1 MKRHIIHLFL
11 LTVVTLLA
19 PVWSSPARA
28 ASPKVPKLAC
38 EKFFTDKY
46 KTDPR
51 VSVTI
56 INSPGNYFRS
66 ISVKNSS
73 EIVAEME
80 KALLQDKKLANN
92 TVEEYS
98 GGHLYSM
105 ILNIPSGKYIINV
118 GFDRSSSSK
127 AELFISGTP
136 EAFHSWIDDGDT
148 SPQPEIEMPDGQ
160 GGGDSH
166 IERMLGSLLG
176 DLDATITA
184 AVNHALRDSLDFV
197 ADDNGIL
204 VVAGDLESL
213 Q

>member
-1 MKRHIIHLFL
+1 MKRHIIHLIL
-11 LTVVTLLA
+11 LTVFTLLT
-19 PVWSSPARA
+19 PGWSSPASA
-28 ASPKVPKLAC
+28 ASPKVTKLAC

-56 INSPGNYFRS
+56 INSSGNYFRS
-66 ISVKNSS
+66 ISVNNSA
-73 EIVAEME
+73 EIVSEME

-105 ILNIPSGKYIINV
+105 ILNIPSGKYMINI

-136 EAFHSWIDDGDT
+136 EAFHSSIGDRYA

-160 GGGDSH
+160 GCGDRH
-166 IERMLGSLLG
+166 IERMLGSFLG
-176 DLDATITA
+176 DLNATITA
-184 AVNHALRDSLDFV
+184 AVNDTLRDSFDFV

-204 VVAGDLESL
+204 ILAGDLESL